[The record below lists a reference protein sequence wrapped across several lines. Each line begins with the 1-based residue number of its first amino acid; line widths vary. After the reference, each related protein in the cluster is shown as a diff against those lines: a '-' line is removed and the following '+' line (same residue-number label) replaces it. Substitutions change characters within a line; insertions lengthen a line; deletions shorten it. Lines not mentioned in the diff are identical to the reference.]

1 MLLTIPSL
9 DPALFNKIQTKEVLQ
24 ANKIYPMSVKHEA
37 MFSKGFYL
45 YTFYKG
51 WFFKQHFLG
60 SFLVYLNLSLAFE
73 F

>member
-37 MFSKGFYL
+37 MFSRDFIFIPYIKDD
-45 YTFYKG
+45 
-51 WFFKQHFLG
+51 
-60 SFLVYLNLSLAFE
+60 
-73 F
+73 